1 MFRLYNSLGIE
12 LEEDVPVMAEEIR
25 FGIVGLGMG
34 SNRAKAASQ
43 TRGARLVC
51 VCDILED
58 KAEKVAGELK
68 CDWTSDYE
76 EMLARNDIDVVGVLT
91 PSGMHADFAMMAA
104 KAGKHVFTTKPMDI
118 LVEKCDEL
126 IETAKDA
133 SVILAVDFGERYG
146 VSNKRVRKAIQSGL
160 LGRIILADLRMKW
173 YRAQSYYDG
182 GSPAAWRS
190 KRRYEGGSAANQGVH
205 FLDLL
210 QWFVGDVKTVYGKSG
225 TFAHKIE
232 TEDCSI
238 ALLEFDSGAWGVV
251 QTATCSDPDLGSAM
265 EFTGSNGT
273 LSWKDAKVTLY
284 NLADNPDAS
293 LDDVEIE
300 PGPRNIIEDM
310 VSAVTKGTPVAVDGA
325 EGRKSVAIFNAIYE
339 SARTGK
345 LIEL

>member
-1 MFRLYNSLGIE
+1 
-12 LEEDVPVMAEEIR
+12 MAEEIR

-34 SNRAKAASQ
+34 ANRAKVASQ
-43 TRGARLVC
+43 TPGARLVC

-58 KAEKVAGELK
+58 RARKVADGLN
-68 CDWTSDYE
+68 CDWTTDYE
-76 EMLARNDIDVVGVLT
+76 RMLDRDDIDVVGVMT
-91 PSGMHADFAMMAA
+91 PSGMHANFAIMAA
-104 KAGKHVFTTKPMDI
+104 NAGKHVFTTKPMDI

-126 IETAKDA
+126 IEAAKKA
-133 SVILAVDFGERYG
+133 GVILAVDFGERYG
-146 VSNKRVRKAIQSGL
+146 ETNKRVQKAIQSGL

-182 GSPAAWRS
+182 GSPAGWRS

-210 QWFVGDVKTVYGKSG
+210 QWFVGPVKTVYGKSG

-251 QTATCSDPDLGSAM
+251 QTTTCSNPDLRSAM

-273 LSWKDAKVTLY
+273 LTWKDARVTLY
-284 NLADNPDAS
+284 HLADNPDAS

-300 PGPRNIIEDM
+300 PGPKNIIEDM

-325 EGRKSVAIFNAIYE
+325 EGRRSVTIFCAIYE
-339 SARTGK
+339 SSRTGK
-345 LIEL
+345 PIDL